1 MTKRLLFGAAA
12 LCAAILLAP
21 NVAGAASSKGCDGF
35 NGTWQSTYEGGS
47 GDTLTMVINGN
58 TGTYSGG
65 SLTGTVKGNIFT
77 GTYKEKGETG
87 KFKFTLQADG
97 NSFVGQY
104 TVDGSGDTGNWRGT
118 CTGS

>member
-1 MTKRLLFGAAA
+1 MNLRPMLGTAI
-12 LCAAILLAP
+12 LCAAVLATPALL
-21 NVAGAASSKGCDGF
+21 GASSAGCDGF
-35 NGTWQSTYEGGS
+35 NGTWKSTYEGGA
-47 GDTLTMVINGN
+47 GDTLTMVIDGT

-65 SLTGTVKGNIFT
+65 SLTGKISGKVFT
-77 GTYKEKGETG
+77 GTYKEKEETG

-104 TVDGSGDTGNWRGT
+104 TVNGSGETGNWRGT